1 MTKYLIMI
9 LSLLGGTFTA
19 FLYTMLLYNSLR
31 KLSDLKR
38 PVAAAALGYALR
50 MGLCCACFLAAA
62 LAGGINALAS
72 AAAGFFITR
81 AMAVKYYARA
91 MEKNDH

>member
-1 MTKYLIMI
+1 MKYLIMI
-9 LSLLGGTFTA
+9 VSFLGGAATA
-19 FLYTMLLYNSLR
+19 VIYIMLLYNSLR

-50 MGLCCACFLAAA
+50 IALCGACFLAAA

-72 AAAGFFITR
+72 AAAGFFIAR

-91 MEKNDH
+91 MERNDH